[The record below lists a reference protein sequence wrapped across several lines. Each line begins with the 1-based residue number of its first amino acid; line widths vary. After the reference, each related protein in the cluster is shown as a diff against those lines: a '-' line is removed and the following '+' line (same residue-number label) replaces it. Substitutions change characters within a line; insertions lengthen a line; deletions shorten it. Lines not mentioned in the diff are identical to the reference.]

1 MGYFC
6 SSTKIRMKYFALF
19 LWLSPLWGNA
29 QLTYYTE
36 SQKIDHLIVYI
47 RTLKDATFIRNGG
60 EHNAAIAADHIQ
72 MKREKVGNKLK
83 TVDDFIVKVASKS
96 SITGDPYLIRFK
108 NGKEFSCEMVLRL
121 ELKKLSEG
129 KVKLL
134 TL

>member
-1 MGYFC
+1 
-6 SSTKIRMKYFALF
+6 
-19 LWLSPLWGNA
+19 
-29 QLTYYTE
+29 
-36 SQKIDHLIVYI
+36 
-47 RTLKDATFIRNGG
+47 
-60 EHNAAIAADHIQ
+60 
-72 MKREKVGNKLK
+72 MKREKAGGKLK
-83 TVDDFIVKVASKS
+83 TVDEFIVKVASKS